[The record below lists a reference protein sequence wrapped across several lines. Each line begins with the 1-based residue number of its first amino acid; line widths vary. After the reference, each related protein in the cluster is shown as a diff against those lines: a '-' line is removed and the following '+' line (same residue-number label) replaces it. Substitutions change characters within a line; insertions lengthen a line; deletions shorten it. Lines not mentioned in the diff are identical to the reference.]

1 MAEMFWRH
9 GDDYSFKQHPL
20 NFQYMAFCLLK
31 DGLLL
36 YKRTLLAN
44 AQEASVN
51 RKKKPLKCN
60 KPKVFAVKRRK

>member
-1 MAEMFWRH
+1 MFWRQ
-9 GDDYSFKQHPL
+9 GDDYSFKWWLFSLQNML
-20 NFQYMAFCLLK
+20 VCLVK

-36 YKRTLLAN
+36 YKRRPLAN

-51 RKKKPLKCN
+51 RKEKPPECN

>member
-1 MAEMFWRH
+1 MFWRQ
-9 GDDYSFKQHPL
+9 GDDYSFKWWLFSLQNML
-20 NFQYMAFCLLK
+20 VCLLK

>member
-1 MAEMFWRH
+1 MFWRQ
-9 GDDYSFKQHPL
+9 GDDYSFKWWLFSLQNML
-20 NFQYMAFCLLK
+20 VCLLK

-36 YKRTLLAN
+36 YKRTPLAN